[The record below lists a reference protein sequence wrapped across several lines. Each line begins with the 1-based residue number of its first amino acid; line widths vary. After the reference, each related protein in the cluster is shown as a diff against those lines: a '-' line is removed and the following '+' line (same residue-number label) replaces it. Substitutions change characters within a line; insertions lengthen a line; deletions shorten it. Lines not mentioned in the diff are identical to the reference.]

1 MVRRMNEVYPRA
13 IGLAARGAVDL
24 APLVT
29 GRAGLGEVAGAFGDA
44 ARRSGLK
51 VIVEP
56 QR

>member
-1 MVRRMNEVYPRA
+1 
-13 IGLAARGAVDL
+13 
-24 APLVT
+24 VT